1 MLNLE
6 DIYSLTDFQR
16 NTREHVRRLQE
27 SRRPT
32 VLTVNGRAEVVV
44 QDAASYQELLERIER
59 AEAILAI
66 QEGLESAARGE
77 GRSAR
82 ELFAE
87 LRQNARGPGE
97 IVRSDRSATGGP

>member
-1 MLNLE
+1 MLKLD

-16 NTREHVRRLQE
+16 NTREHVQRLRE
-27 SRRPT
+27 CRRPS

-44 QDAASYQELLERIER
+44 QDAASYQELIERIER

-77 GRSAR
+77 GRPAR
-82 ELFAE
+82 EVFE
-87 LRQNARGPGE
+87 DIRKRARGAG
-97 IVRSDRSATGGP
+97 

>member
-1 MLNLE
+1 MLKLE

-16 NTREHVRRLQE
+16 NTRDHVARLRE
-27 SRRPT
+27 SGRPA

-44 QDAASYQELLERIER
+44 QDAASYQELMERIER

-82 ELFAE
+82 ELFTE
-87 LRQNARGPGE
+87 MQQNARGPG
-97 IVRSDRSATGGP
+97 

>member
-16 NTREHVRRLQE
+16 NTREHVKRLQE
-27 SRRPT
+27 SGRPA

-44 QDAASYQELLERIER
+44 QDAASYQELMERIER

-82 ELFAE
+82 ELFDDI
-87 LRQNARGPGE
+87 RKSARGP
-97 IVRSDRSATGGP
+97 

>member
-1 MLNLE
+1 MLNLD

-16 NTREHVRRLQE
+16 NTREHVARLRE
-27 SRRPT
+27 SRRPA

-82 ELFAE
+82 DLFNE
-87 LRQNARGPGE
+87 LRQNARGSG
-97 IVRSDRSATGGP
+97 

>member
-27 SRRPT
+27 SRRPA

-44 QDAASYQELLERIER
+44 QDAASYQAFLDMVER
-59 AEAILAI
+59 AEAILAVR
-66 QEGLESAARGE
+66 EGLESVERGE
-77 GRSAR
+77 GRPAR
-82 ELFAE
+82 EAIE
-87 LRQNARGPGE
+87 AIRKRT
-97 IVRSDRSATGGP
+97 RSAD

>member
-1 MLNLE
+1 MLNLD

-16 NTREHVRRLQE
+16 NTREHVARLRE
-27 SRRPT
+27 SRRPA

-44 QDAASYQELLERIER
+44 QDAASYQELMERIER

-82 ELFAE
+82 DLFNE
-87 LRQNARGPGE
+87 LRQNARGSG
-97 IVRSDRSATGGP
+97 

>member
-1 MLNLE
+1 MLKLE

-32 VLTVNGRAEVVV
+32 LLTVNGRAEVVV
-44 QDAASYQELLERIER
+44 QDAGSYQELLDRIER

-82 ELFAE
+82 DLFDE
-87 LRQNARGPGE
+87 IRKNARSPG
-97 IVRSDRSATGGP
+97 

>member
-1 MLNLE
+1 MLKLE

-16 NTREHVRRLQE
+16 NTREHVVRLRE
-27 SRRPT
+27 SGRPS

-44 QDAASYQELLERIER
+44 QDAASYQELVERMER

-82 ELFAE
+82 DLFDDI
-87 LRQNARGPGE
+87 RKSARGPGDLL
-97 IVRSDRSATGGP
+97 RGDRSATG